1 MIHKRIDF
9 VPTRANIQPR
19 RTKRR
24 SKRGIKLEI
33 ERNGNHRRRDGRFG
47 HVCAFNVRLFVQWP
61 YPKLVGIT
69 RRHGSKQG
77 RRIGAESRVLSLIN
91 KARGLGCHLFSLSLS
106 LLFSRISWKLSPSF
120 PLLSFSTSSF
130 LHNLCSSIY
139 LGAFSA
145 HAATCL
151 SDIINISR
159 DLNC

>member
-77 RRIGAESRVLSLIN
+77 RRIGVESRVLSLIN

-106 LLFSRISWKLSPSF
+106 LSCSLALAGNCLHRS
-120 PLLSFSTSSF
+120 LSFHSLRPRSSTIF
-130 LHNLCSSIY
+130 VHPFILELLARMLRPVYRI
-139 LGAFSA
+139 L
-145 HAATCL
+145 
-151 SDIINISR
+151 
-159 DLNC
+159 